1 MKFSIIIPHCNE
13 GYLLDIMFDSMYK
26 HFKNVD
32 FEIILVDDGSD
43 YPEDLDFIQTHEL
56 APKTKVFLKKWL
68 GAIQA
73 RNFWASQ
80 ASGDWFIFFD
90 AHMYFVDDILE
101 KICSYIRKYPERYI
115 LQTVIWNMR
124 NKQLCSHALK
134 IKYTNFQMEWCQ
146 VKDISQSIPSC
157 SGACTILKKD
167 IFQKVQWFHPFF
179 LVWGLEDCELSIRLR
194 LHGYDIYI
202 VHDTISILFFK
213 TQENHFT
220 QKSRF
225 QTTDYSYNSIL
236 FAYTCFSGNN
246 LHRILQALHKRF
258 GTLHEKNMDDIRDNV
273 DFWNWLDAQ
282 KKKYKR
288 TDDDYFVDFHE
299 YLTDFWKEDVSK

>member
-1 MKFSIIIPHCNE
+1 M
-13 GYLLDIMFDSMYK
+13 
-26 HFKNVD
+26 
-32 FEIILVDDGSD
+32 
-43 YPEDLDFIQTHEL
+43 
-56 APKTKVFLKKWL
+56 
-68 GAIQA
+68 
-73 RNFWASQ
+73 
-80 ASGDWFIFFD
+80 
-90 AHMYFVDDILE
+90 
-101 KICSYIRKYPERYI
+101 
-115 LQTVIWNMR
+115 
-124 NKQLCSHALK
+124 
-134 IKYTNFQMEWCQ
+134 
-146 VKDISQSIPSC
+146 
-157 SGACTILKKD
+157 
-167 IFQKVQWFHPFF
+167 
-179 LVWGLEDCELSIRLR
+179 
-194 LHGYDIYI
+194 HGYDIYI